1 MAIVLKD
8 YEKVK
13 SMQDKMQERV
23 LQIEKKNINIRTV
36 TGVSYNTTN
45 MLKRWENFE
54 MASNDFNR
62 VLGEQK
68 NNIKEEV
75 NRRGQSADE

>member
-62 VLGEQK
+62 VLGE
-68 NNIKEEV
+68 V

>member
-1 MAIVLKD
+1 
-8 YEKVK
+8 
-13 SMQDKMQERV
+13 MQERV